1 MRRKAAFNKSLIKGK
16 QRGCRLSSS
25 LSLDYLSFFLFF
37 IFPCFSRIP
46 DRSSFSVSR
55 LLVYPRHARL
65 ISPLSFS
72 VFYARRDYVA
82 GQNMGY
88 RGREE
93 GRGKKEE
100 ERRKERFEKRIAAVT
115 HGWFYRK
122 LIRSLLIRSI
132 FFFEIHADRSIF
144 VLKALARARTQVIML
159 FV

>member
-1 MRRKAAFNKSLIKGK
+1 MCMLGGAGQCGIAGIKERITRCPFQGVQETGVCGKSSTDRTWRVQLGRGIIFAVLPIQLCVRRKAAFNKSLIKGK

-93 GRGKKEE
+93 
-100 ERRKERFEKRIAAVT
+100 
-115 HGWFYRK
+115 
-122 LIRSLLIRSI
+122 
-132 FFFEIHADRSIF
+132 
-144 VLKALARARTQVIML
+144 
-159 FV
+159 

>member
-37 IFPCFSRIP
+37 IFPSFSRIP

-100 ERRKERFEKRIAAVT
+100 ERRKERFEK
-115 HGWFYRK
+115 K
-122 LIRSLLIRSI
+122 
-132 FFFEIHADRSIF
+132 DRSCHARV
-144 VLKALARARTQVIML
+144 VLSKTDSFFADSFYL
-159 FV
+159 FLRNPCG